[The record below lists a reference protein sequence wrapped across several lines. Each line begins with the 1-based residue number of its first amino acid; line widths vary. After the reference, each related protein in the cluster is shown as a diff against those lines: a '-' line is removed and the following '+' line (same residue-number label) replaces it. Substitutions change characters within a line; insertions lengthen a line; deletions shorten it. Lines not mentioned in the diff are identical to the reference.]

1 MGRRGVAIVIVVVL
15 VAAGG
20 LYTWRSAKARGA
32 KPKYRTEVVQ
42 RGDIKV
48 QVTATGNLQA
58 VTTVLVG
65 SQVSGTISALFAD
78 FNDRVRSG
86 QVLAQLD
93 PTFLRAQTAQSRA
106 DLQRTDVQVRQAE
119 RDSARVFPLLS
130 EGLVSVADID
140 VSRSAL
146 DQARASRASAQA
158 ALDRAET
165 NLRYATIHSPID
177 GVVISRDVDM
187 GQTVAASLSAPT
199 LFTIANDL
207 QKMQLEV
214 AVDEADIGMVK
225 GGQQATFSVDA
236 YPADLFRGVV
246 HQIRLAPET
255 VQNVVTYTVVILVEN
270 PGAKLLPG
278 MTANVSIL
286 TDEARDVLKVP
297 AMALRFRPATVA
309 ESGRGGAG
317 AAGGAGGAMAGRGE
331 MRTAAGGD
339 GERRAGGRPGGGRP
353 DGARP
358 DGGRPGGMSG
368 APIDGGPASDG
379 ATGAVWQSGAVYV
392 LDNEGEPRRVDV
404 MTGQSDGTYVA
415 VRGESLSDGTAV
427 VLGLGVGG
435 QSSGNQ
441 GAVNPFTPRMP
452 AGGRR

>member
-1 MGRRGVAIVIVVVL
+1 MGRRGMAILIVAVL

-20 LYTWRSAKARGA
+20 FYAWRSAKARNA
-32 KPKYRTEVVQ
+32 KPRYRTEAVQ

-78 FNDRVRSG
+78 FNDRVHNG

-93 PTFLRAQTAQSRA
+93 PTFLKAQVAQSRA
-106 DLQRTDVQVRQAE
+106 DLQRVDVQVRQAE
-119 RDSARVFPLLS
+119 LDSARVFPLLS
-130 EGLVSVADID
+130 GGLVSVADID
-140 VSRSAL
+140 ASRTAL
-146 DQARASRASAQA
+146 DEARASRSSSAA

-177 GVVISRDVDM
+177 GVVISRDVDV

-214 AVDEADIGMVK
+214 AVDEADIGMVR
-225 GGQQATFSVDA
+225 GGQHATFSVDA
-236 YPADLFRGVV
+236 YPTEQFRGVV

-270 PGAKLLPG
+270 PEEKLLPG

-286 TDEARDVLKVP
+286 VDEAKDVLKVP
-297 AMALRFRPATVA
+297 ALALRFRPAA
-309 ESGRGGAG
+309 GA
-317 AAGGAGGAMAGRGE
+317 AAGGAGGVGGVGGAAAGRGE
-331 MRTAAGGD
+331 LRQAGG
-339 GERRAGGRPGGGRP
+339 GGGAPEGGRRG
-353 DGARP
+353 GARP
-358 DGGRPGGMSG
+358 DSARPGGPSG
-368 APIDGGPASDG
+368 APAGGGPAGEAPG
-379 ATGAVWQSGAVYV
+379 AGAWQPGTVYV
-392 LDNEGEPRRVDV
+392 LERGTELRPVDV
-404 MTGQSDGTYVA
+404 MTGQTDGTFVA
-415 VRGESLSDGTAV
+415 VRGEALHDGTPV
-427 VLGLGVGG
+427 VLGLEVAGQGG
-435 QSSGNQ
+435 GNNNQ

>member
-20 LYTWRSAKARGA
+20 FHAWRSARARGA
-32 KPKYRTEVVQ
+32 KPKFRTEVVQ

-78 FNDRVRSG
+78 FNERVRSG

-93 PTFLRAQTAQSRA
+93 PTFLKAQTAQSRA

-119 RDSARVFPLLS
+119 RDSARVFPLLG

-214 AVDEADIGMVK
+214 AVDEADIGMVR

-255 VQNVVTYTVVILVEN
+255 IQNVVTYTVVILVEN
-270 PGAKLLPG
+270 SGDKLLPG

-286 TDEARDVLKVP
+286 VDEARDVLKVP
-297 AMALRFRPATVA
+297 AMALRFRPAA
-309 ESGRGGAG
+309 ADGGSGGA
-317 AAGGAGGAMAGRGE
+317 APAGGTGGATAGRGE
-331 MRTAAGGD
+331 MRMAAGGG
-339 GERRAGGRPGGGRP
+339 GERREGGRPGGGRPGGGRP
-353 DGARP
+353 DG
-358 DGGRPGGMSG
+358 GRPGDMPG
-368 APIDGGPASDG
+368 APAAGGPAVDG
-379 ATGAVWQSGAVYV
+379 AGGFAWQDGTVYV
-392 LDNEGEPRRVDV
+392 LENGGELRRVEV
-404 MTGQSDGTYVA
+404 LTGQTDGTFVA
-415 VRGESLSDGTAV
+415 VRGESLRDGMAV
-427 VLGLGVGG
+427 VLGLDVGG
-435 QSSGNQ
+435 QAGGTQ
-441 GAVNPFTPRMP
+441 GAVNPFTPRFP

>member
-20 LYTWRSAKARGA
+20 FYAWRSAKARGA

-93 PTFLRAQTAQSRA
+93 PTFLKAQTAQNRA
-106 DLQRTDVQVRQAE
+106 DLQRADVQVRQAE
-119 RDSARVFPLLS
+119 RDSARIYPLLDD
-130 EGLVSVADID
+130 GLVSIADMDVA
-140 VSRSAL
+140 RTAL

-158 ALDRAET
+158 ALERAET

-236 YPADLFRGVV
+236 YPNDQFRGVV

-255 VQNVVTYTVVILVEN
+255 IQNVVTYTVVILVEN
-270 PGAKLLPG
+270 SGEKLLPG
-278 MTANVSIL
+278 MTANVSVL
-286 TDEARDVLKVP
+286 VDEAKDVLKVP
-297 AMALRFRPATVA
+297 AMALRFRPAAAVA
-309 ESGRGGAG
+309 EDRRGVVA

-331 MRTAAGGD
+331 RRTAASGG
-339 GERRAGGRPGGGRP
+339 GERREGGRLGGGRPGGGRP
-353 DGARP
+353 DS
-358 DGGRPGGMSG
+358 MSG
-368 APIDGGPASDG
+368 ASPAGGPAGDAAG
-379 ATGAVWQSGAVYV
+379 GTAWQGGTVYV
-392 LDNEGEPRRVDV
+392 LANGDEPQRVEV
-404 MTGQSDGTYVA
+404 MTGQTDGTFVA
-415 VRGESLSDGTAV
+415 IRGESLRDGMVV
-427 VLGLGVGG
+427 VLGLDVGG
-435 QSSGNQ
+435 QGGAPQ
-441 GAVNPFTPRMP
+441 GAVNPFTPRFP
-452 AGGRR
+452 GGGRR

>member
-1 MGRRGVAIVIVVVL
+1 MGRRGVAIVIVAVL
-15 VAAGG
+15 VAGG
-20 LYTWRSAKARGA
+20 GFYAWRNAKARGA
-32 KPKYRTEVVQ
+32 KPRYRTETVQ

-78 FNDRVRSG
+78 FNDRVRNG

-93 PTFLRAQTAQSRA
+93 PTFLKAQVAQSRA
-106 DLQRTDVQVRQAE
+106 DLQRTDVQVTQAA

-130 EGLVSVADID
+130 EGMISVADID
-140 VSRSAL
+140 VARTAL
-146 DQARASRASAQA
+146 DQARASRASAAA

-165 NLRYATIHSPID
+165 NLRYATVHSPID
-177 GVVISRDVDM
+177 GVVISRDVDV

-236 YPADLFRGVV
+236 YPTDQFHGVV

-270 PGAKLLPG
+270 ADEKLLPG

-286 TDEARDVLKVP
+286 VDQALDVLKVP
-297 AMALRFRPATVA
+297 AMALRFRPP
-309 ESGRGGAG
+309 
-317 AAGGAGGAMAGRGE
+317 AGGAGGAGGAAAARGE
-331 MRTAAGGD
+331 MRQAAGG
-339 GERRAGGRPGGGRP
+339 GGPREGGPRGGVRPG
-353 DGARP
+353 GARP
-358 DGGRPGGMSG
+358 DSGSGPAAGAGPAGEAPGGGAWRPGTLYLLENGTELKPV
-368 APIDGGPASDG
+368 A
-379 ATGAVWQSGAVYV
+379 
-392 LDNEGEPRRVDV
+392 V
-404 MTGQSDGTYVA
+404 MTGQTDGTFVA
-415 VRGESLSDGTAV
+415 VRGESLADGTPV
-427 VLGLGVGG
+427 VIGLEVAGQGG
-435 QSSGNQ
+435 GANQ

>member
-1 MGRRGVAIVIVVVL
+1 MGRRGVAIVIVAVL
-15 VAAGG
+15 VTAGG
-20 LYTWRSAKARGA
+20 FYAWRNAKARGA
-32 KPKYRTEVVQ
+32 KPKYRTEVIQ

-78 FNDRVRSG
+78 FNDRVSSG

-93 PTFLRAQTAQSRA
+93 PTFLKAQTAQNRA
-106 DLQRTDVQVRQAE
+106 DLQRADVQVRQAE
-119 RDSARVFPLLS
+119 RDSARIYPLLDD
-130 EGLVSVADID
+130 GLVSIADMDVA
-140 VSRSAL
+140 RTAL

-158 ALDRAET
+158 ALERAET

-270 PGAKLLPG
+270 PGEKLLPG

-286 TDEARDVLKVP
+286 ADEARDVLKVP
-297 AMALRFRPATVA
+297 AMALRFRPAAAA
-309 ESGRGGAG
+309 EGRSGGAA
-317 AAGGAGGAMAGRGE
+317 AAGGTGGALAGRGE
-331 MRTAAGGD
+331 MRTAAGGG
-339 GERRAGGRPGGGRP
+339 GERRE
-353 DGARP
+353 
-358 DGGRPGGMSG
+358 GGRPGGMPGGRSG
-368 APIDGGPASDG
+368 APAEGGSAGDSAAG
-379 ATGAVWQSGAVYV
+379 IVWKSGTVYV
-392 LDNEGEPRRVDV
+392 LENGREPQRIDV
-404 MTGQSDGTYVA
+404 MTGQTDGTFVA
-415 VRGESLSDGTAV
+415 VRGESLRDGMAV

-435 QSSGNQ
+435 QSGGNQ